1 MKPHPGDS
9 IQCARFFSFRK
20 AIYLCYQIDSSIPKD
35 TSILED
41 SNLII
46 KDMQLHNQGV
56 HSEASCAA
64 AANAI
69 RDALYVIGGKWKL
82 PILMTLAGGPQR
94 FRELQKALHGITPK
108 VLSKELKELELNE
121 FVKRTVHP
129 TTPVTVEYSLTPYS
143 SSLQNVLIELRD
155 WGFAHRQR
163 LKASL
168 KASKTQPA
176 PEEEGQKR
184 TIAVLAEK

>member
-1 MKPHPGDS
+1 
-9 IQCARFFSFRK
+9 
-20 AIYLCYQIDSSIPKD
+20 
-35 TSILED
+35 
-41 SNLII
+41 
-46 KDMQLHNQGV
+46 MQLHDKGT
-56 HSEASCAA
+56 HSKESCSA

-82 PILMTLAGGPQR
+82 PILMSLAAGPQR
-94 FRELQKALHGITPK
+94 FRELQKALLGITPK

-143 SSLQNVLIELRD
+143 NSLQNVLIELRD
-155 WGFAHRQR
+155 WGFTHRQR

-168 KASKTQPA
+168 KASKAQPA
-176 PEEEGQKR
+176 LEEK
-184 TIAVLAEK
+184 